1 MRLTPRTAAAAAF
14 AAVACDLLVA
24 IVSGG
29 AGIFIPGAM
38 GRAGFALR
46 LLLLGALGASLW
58 FRSRATLVL
67 GLCML
72 PSLYQFQY
80 AGGRINGDGIMY
92 YPYVRSLW
100 KDFDLDFTNE
110 YEHYGLLERGDLR
123 VPTKTG
129 LRRSIFSI
137 GPALVWSPFFLAGEA
152 VARVQATG
160 GAPVD
165 LSGYGPHHRNAVAL
179 GSFALG
185 FAALLLI
192 RATLQRHFTA
202 GIALGT
208 TVLVWGATF
217 LHWYMVQQPT
227 MSHAPS
233 AFAASLVI
241 FLWDRD
247 KSERSGARWLWL
259 GLALGLAMCIRWQ
272 NGVLLI
278 LPAIDLAS
286 AACRK
291 QRSWQ
296 ELCAASVLLV
306 AGVLVAAFPQLA
318 AWHTLYGEW
327 LLRNP
332 PHGPDFLRL
341 THPFFWETL
350 FSSRHGLLSWT
361 PVFWAGYLGM
371 ALLLGQRNRTAVVLA
386 VPLVLM
392 TYVNFCSGDWWA
404 GGSFSNR
411 RFDSL
416 LPILAFG
423 IAAAAA
429 FAVRAIRRR
438 PSLAAA
444 AVAVA
449 AVAWN
454 GALMAQVRRGLV
466 PRDDTVSFANLAG
479 GSAEAVE
486 DAVGFPTT
494 WPASWLFAARH
505 DVPPGQFDAVVGK
518 YMFYRQGNLEGRVE
532 VGGEAHRGLLDSGF
546 ARSEARDGR
555 ACRRLLRDG
564 RIFTPLDV
572 AEGFDVVLN
581 VHAEAAGSLAVAVN
595 GQPAGSALLTP
606 GWNSPAV
613 AAPATLFR
621 DGVNEVTLGSDAQQ
635 ACVASLEL
643 RRVQPR

>member
-38 GRAGFALR
+38 GRGGFALR